1 MLKLLTRLFFLQTL
15 FLPTASFNI
24 LPHQN
29 FALNSKSI
37 LKQKNIKMISE
48 PPVCPEYLEKVT
60 DLLDTEKSEA
70 VVKGITGFLT
80 KVDGFGGYVL
90 HMNDVMINCILN
102 NDHIT
107 METKKSLV
115 LFFIKMSQMGDSTG
129 SHILQFYHDLVNCL
143 L

>member
-15 FLPTASFNI
+15 FLPSASFNI
-24 LPHQN
+24 LPHKN

-70 VVKGITGFLT
+70 IVKGITGFLT

>member
-15 FLPTASFNI
+15 FLPSASFNI

-70 VVKGITGFLT
+70 IVKGITGFLT

>member
-1 MLKLLTRLFFLQTL
+1 MLKFLTRLFFLQSL
-15 FLPTASFNI
+15 FMPSASFNI

-37 LKQKNIKMISE
+37 LKQKDIKMIFE
-48 PPVCPEYLEKVT
+48 PSICPEYLEKVT

-90 HMNDVMINCILN
+90 HMNDVIINCILN

-107 METKKSLV
+107 MEAKKSLV
-115 LFFIKMSQMGDSTG
+115 LFFIKISQMGDSTG

>member
-37 LKQKNIKMISE
+37 LKQKDIKMISE

-70 VVKGITGFLT
+70 IVKGITGFLT

>member
-1 MLKLLTRLFFLQTL
+1 MLKFLTRLFFLQSL
-15 FLPTASFNI
+15 FMPSASFNI

-37 LKQKNIKMISE
+37 LKQKDIKMIFE
-48 PPVCPEYLEKVT
+48 PSICPEYLEKVT
-60 DLLDTEKSEA
+60 NLLDTEKSEA

-90 HMNDVMINCILN
+90 HMNDVIINCILN

-107 METKKSLV
+107 MEAKKSLV
-115 LFFIKMSQMGDSTG
+115 LFFIKISQMGDSTG

>member
-1 MLKLLTRLFFLQTL
+1 MLKFLTRLFFLQTL
-15 FLPTASFNI
+15 FLPSASFNI

-115 LFFIKMSQMGDSTG
+115 LFFIKMSQIGDSTG

>member
-15 FLPTASFNI
+15 FLPSASFNI

>member
-1 MLKLLTRLFFLQTL
+1 MLKLLTRLYFLQTL
-15 FLPTASFNI
+15 FFPTASFNI

-37 LKQKNIKMISE
+37 LKQKDIKMISE

-70 VVKGITGFLT
+70 IVKGITGFLT

-102 NDHIT
+102 NHHIT

-129 SHILQFYHDLVNCL
+129 SHILEFYHDLVNCL

>member
-15 FLPTASFNI
+15 FFPTASFNI

-37 LKQKNIKMISE
+37 LKQKDIKMISE

-70 VVKGITGFLT
+70 IVKGITGFLT